1 MINGKLEQQIVVRLA
16 KNEKDSLKWTANPS
30 YATKNI
36 DIDLKSTSNKSKL
49 LLIDTDS
56 LVQKIET
63 KNVYEDFSKNKELFG
78 FNNYSA
84 KSKY

>member
-1 MINGKLEQQIVVRLA
+1 MECALVPIHEFHCGYIKI
-16 KNEKDSLKWTANPS
+16 
-30 YATKNI
+30 
-36 DIDLKSTSNKSKL
+36 KSSSNKSKL

>member
-1 MINGKLEQQIVVRLA
+1 MLECALVPIHEFHCGYI
-16 KNEKDSLKWTANPS
+16 K
-30 YATKNI
+30 
-36 DIDLKSTSNKSKL
+36 NKSKL
-49 LLIDTDS
+49 FLIDTDS

-84 KSKY
+84 KPKY